1 MLIGF
6 LFSYQIQNNLFFQT
20 TEYGWLYARKSGSS
34 NPVWNR
40 DTRQTNKSDVVSLWT
55 QWWSP
60 PTHEQIWFR
69 FGSFRKNLMG
79 VCLFVRWNWEH
90 LEEESEVLNV
100 VRAVIVVASEPE
112 HCVGI
117 GILVSNNTGC
127 SSRGD
132 QNRRRKR
139 SSSLRGNQTK
149 VIVPI
154 DILLFELV

>member
-6 LFSYQIQNNLFFQT
+6 FVFCIKFRIICFSKPQNTDGCIQGNQVLRTPFGTATHAKRTSLASYHYEHNDDLHHH
-20 TEYGWLYARKSGSS
+20 
-34 NPVWNR
+34 V
-40 DTRQTNKSDVVSLWT
+40 NKFS
-55 QWWSP
+55 
-60 PTHEQIWFR
+60 

-79 VCLFVRWNWEH
+79 VCLFVRRDWEH

-100 VRAVIVVASEPE
+100 VRAVIVMDSEPE

-132 QNRRRKR
+132 QNRRSKR
-139 SSSLRGNQTK
+139 SGSLRGDQTK